1 MATFLLRGTY
11 AKEAFQTLVDKP
23 VDREKVFEEALGQC
37 GMQMISWFYSP
48 SDSGWISI
56 CEGTPEQLAT
66 VEIVGGV
73 SGRNMS
79 FTAEL
84 LLSGS
89 ELAESAK
96 AAATIKI

>member
-11 AKEAFQTLVDKP
+11 AKEAFQTLIDEP
-23 VDREKVFEEALGQC
+23 VDREKAFKEVLNRC
-37 GMQMISWFYSP
+37 GMELICWFYS
-48 SDSGWISI
+48 SSNSGWISI
-56 CEGTPEQLAT
+56 CEGTPEQVAT
-66 VEIVGGV
+66 VEIVGGA

-89 ELAESAK
+89 ELAESAD
-96 AAATIKI
+96 AAAAIND